1 MLILLENGSVSCV
14 PLMVKLKAPLISI
27 KGAFL
32 IFYKNYCIIF
42 IENKKRNKKGVDIIM
57 TKYNPLL
64 MIDFYKATHDSQYPA
79 DMKLIYSPYTPRM
92 SRLKDTDRVTY
103 FGGQGFI
110 KEFLIEAFNNN
121 FFNRP
126 EEEVVREY
134 NRVLTC
140 TLGAGAYNPEKVVAL
155 HRLGYL
161 PIAVFAVPE
170 GTRTKIGV
178 PQSVFV
184 NTHPDFAW
192 LTNTLE
198 TAYSSYMWHIQVSAE
213 VGVRYRNIVE
223 KYRQLSCDD
232 DVRTARLLGD
242 FSMRGQHSPESAMHS
257 SAGWLTSFLNTATV
271 PAIMWLEDYYNCN
284 IENEEVG
291 FGAISTEHSV
301 MCSNYAV
308 DGDEITHIKR
318 LLTEIYPNHN
328 FSMVSD
334 SYDFWNLVNNLL
346 PQCKNEII
354 AHKGLFSI
362 RGDSGDPVEI
372 MAGKKFHE
380 IDDSDLECL
389 LTNDKCGYFGIFE
402 DIIGEDYDKKVYFYH
417 KESNTYYEAEVSAE
431 MSRERGGW
439 TDNNYY
445 FIEDY
450 NYTFNQIEPSAKTHG
465 LIWAL
470 DRIVGSTLNSKG
482 YKVLNHGLRGI
493 YGDSITPQRC
503 EETYARLTAQGY
515 AINNITLGVGSFS
528 FMCLETYDEDGNV
541 HYNPYTRDTF
551 GIAIK
556 ATYGEDKDGNPI
568 MIYKQPKECSW
579 KKSQKG
585 CVIVAPDGESYT
597 DGHTYEEFCNSVD
610 DNKNLLE
617 LVFYNGEMFKEQSI
631 QEIRERLWGKF

>member
-1 MLILLENGSVSCV
+1 MIN
-14 PLMVKLKAPLISI
+14 
-27 KGAFL
+27 
-32 IFYKNYCIIF
+32 
-42 IENKKRNKKGVDIIM
+42 
-57 TKYNPLL
+57 YNPLL
-64 MIDFYKATHDSQYPA
+64 IIDFYKSVHSEQYPA
-79 DMKLIYSPYTPRM
+79 GMTRIYSPYTPRM
-92 SRLKDTDRVTY
+92 SRLKDCDHVTY

-110 KEFLIEAFNNN
+110 KEFLIKAFNEH
-121 FFNRP
+121 FFNLP
-126 EEEVVREY
+126 EEKVIKDY
-134 NRVLTC
+134 NRVLTY
-140 TLGAGAYNPEKVVAL
+140 TLGAGTYKSDKIVAL

-161 PIAVFAVPE
+161 PIEVWAIPE

-223 KYRQLSCDD
+223 KYKNISCDD
-232 DVRTARLLGD
+232 NMRTAKLLGD
-242 FSMRGQHSPESAMHS
+242 FSMRGQHSPEAAMLS

-271 PAIMWLEDYYNCN
+271 PAIMWLEDNYNCN
-284 IENEEVG
+284 IETEEVG

-318 LLTEIYPNHN
+318 LLTEIYPNQN

-334 SYDFWNLVNNLL
+334 SYDFENLVTNLL
-346 PQCKNEII
+346 PQCIDEIK
-354 AHKGLFSI
+354 AHNGLFSI

-372 MAGKKFHE
+372 MAGKEFYIIE
-380 IDDSDLECL
+380 DDEMEEFFDVNSGYLSDTCWDLDIEEDTEL
-389 LTNDKCGYFGIFE
+389 YFVNKTSNRYFEVKVEPELTN
-402 DIIGEDYDKKVYFYH
+402 
-417 KESNTYYEAEVSAE
+417 
-431 MSRERGGW
+431 ERGRY
-439 TDNNYY
+439 TDSKYY
-445 FIEDY
+445 FVE
-450 NYTFNQIEPSAKTHG
+450 NYRCTIAEIIPSIKTHG
-465 LIWAL
+465 LVWAL
-470 DRIVGSTLNSKG
+470 DQIVGSTINSKG
-482 YKVLNHGLRGI
+482 YKVLNDGLRGI

-503 EETYARLTAQGY
+503 EEIYNRLIAQGY
-515 AINNITLGVGSFS
+515 AINNIVLGVGSFS
-528 FMCLETYDEDGNV
+528 FMCLEEYDEEHNV

-585 CVIVAPDGESYT
+585 CVVVAPDGETYT
-597 DGHTYEEFCNSVD
+597 DGHTYDEAISDEN
-610 DNKNLLE
+610 NLFQ
-617 LVFYNGEMFKEQSI
+617 LVFKDGQMIKEQTL
-631 QEIRERLWGKF
+631 QEIRERLWGTF